1 MIFAAALALAL
12 STDLPA
18 TNDTPAPPPAAT
30 TAPAAAPPPAPAAT
44 PGPKLVAPAGTSPEQ
59 LFQQALAAQKA
70 SDWPRYRDL
79 LEQTVN
85 SLHDPSR
92 LWYRLATARLLA
104 GDRPGALAALARMV
118 DAGVDRD
125 PRPDPVFAP
134 LLGDPAFEAE
144 VARMLTLREP
154 VARATEAFRL
164 DRGDLI
170 EGIAHDPVSGTVF
183 LSSVRE
189 RRILRR
195 GRSGEP
201 TEFVAS
207 GELGLR
213 AALGIAVDRERRL
226 LWIVSSGLPQA
237 AGLPADQLQR
247 SSLLALHIDRG
258 TVEKRI
264 DAPAGALWNDLE
276 LAPDGV
282 VYASD
287 PAGRAI
293 HRIGK
298 DGSVTTLVQDQG
310 LRSPGGLALS
320 ADGTVLYVA
329 DWTVGLA
336 AVELRSGRLR
346 WLDSPADTTTV
357 GIDGL
362 RRRGDTLIAIQ
373 NGVHPPRIQRFVLAP
388 GGRSIQRAE
397 TLERARPDWD
407 EPTLGAIL
415 GDELWYVSNS
425 QWPKLD
431 EKGALLPGAAF
442 EPTVILSLPLGPAQ

>member
-1 MIFAAALALAL
+1 MIFAATLALALAL
-12 STDLPA
+12 AADLPA
-18 TNDTPAPPPAAT
+18 AAPAPPPAAD
-30 TAPAAAPPPAPAAT
+30 AAAAPASRPE
-44 PGPKLVAPAGTSPEQ
+44 APAGRSPEA

-79 LEQTVN
+79 LEQTIAG
-85 SLHDPSR
+85 LHDPSR
-92 LWYRLATARLLA
+92 LWYRLAAARLLA
-104 GDRPGALAALARMV
+104 GDRAGALEAFKRQV
-118 DAGVDRD
+118 DAGIDRD
-125 PRPDPVFAP
+125 PRTDPDFAA
-134 LLGDPAFEAE
+134 LLEDPAFRAD
-144 VARMLTLREP
+144 VDRMLKLREP
-154 VARATEAFRL
+154 VAHATEAFRL

-195 GRSGEP
+195 GRAGEP
-201 TEFVAS
+201 TEFVSS

-213 AALGIAVDRERRL
+213 AALGLAVDRERRL

-237 AGLPADQLQR
+237 VGLPADQLQR

-258 TVEKRI
+258 TIEKRI
-264 DAPAGALWNDLE
+264 EAPAGALWNDLE
-276 LAPDGV
+276 LAPDGA

-293 HRIGK
+293 HKVGK
-298 DGSVTTLVQDQG
+298 DGSVTTLVHDQG

-320 ADGTVLYVA
+320 ADGTLLYVA

-362 RRRGDTLIAIQ
+362 RRRGETLIAIQ
-373 NGVHPPRIQRFVLAP
+373 NGVHPPRIQRFVLGP
-388 GGRSIQRAE
+388 GGRSILRAE
-397 TLERARPDWD
+397 TLERGRPDWD

-415 GDELWYVSNS
+415 GDEFWYVANS
-425 QWPKLD
+425 QWPKFD
-431 EKGALLPGAAF
+431 ENGALAAGAVL
-442 EPTVILSLPLGPAQ
+442 EPTLILTLPLGPSR